1 MSPVIS
7 DKRLPDSRV
16 VHEALTQQPAAS
28 HFSKIPSLTGSQSQ
42 LNILSTLF
50 LPLGNCSFL
59 FIQNPTHLKECV
71 FIYGL
76 VSDVSDGEES
86 ACSAG

>member
-28 HFSKIPSLTGSQSQ
+28 QTITINDKLIT
-42 LNILSTLF
+42 
-50 LPLGNCSFL
+50 C
-59 FIQNPTHLKECV
+59 
-71 FIYGL
+71 
-76 VSDVSDGEES
+76 
-86 ACSAG
+86 